1 MAVAYVI
8 KTHDLSNKQ
17 EYYWFHSDKL
27 FTGSI
32 GGASPFESEEEAWKR
47 VNQLVINFDTY
58 IYQVEKVVYKPKR

>member
-17 EYYWFHSDKL
+17 EYYWFHENHL

-32 GGASPFESEEEAWKR
+32 SGAQPFSSEEEAWVKISI
-47 VNQLVINFDTY
+47 LLTKFPTY
-58 IYQVEKVVYKPKR
+58 IYQVDKVAYWSK